1 MAFFVGAFFTG
12 AFFAVAFFAV
22 VFVADAVR
30 AVVDE
35 PRTVSRCPA
44 ATRVPLRPFSACSRG
59 TVVL

>member
-1 MAFFVGAFFTG
+1 MD
-12 AFFAVAFFAV
+12 AFFADAFV
-22 VFVADAVR
+22 LDDVVADDVR

-44 ATRVPLRPFSACSRG
+44 ATRVPLRPFSACNRG